1 MPSEETVE
9 QKHRM
14 SASSLLR
21 SMEDIASRMRSLI
34 VEIPPLELIG
44 YIYAQRMMKIIPDQ
58 SAEDEGE
65 ETSDN
70 DDLVN
75 ENQFILEYVH
85 AVLASEIS
93 TGTVAFNE
101 NACQDLYKL
110 GRSLREQALIYAM
123 VTSIDTKDGV
133 FGPSTAEVEFRAKSN
148 WVLIRGNRY
157 QVLEGEFY
165 RYVLAPHDDVL
176 REVYG
181 VGAVDIASGFQAMAN
196 AMRAGHAKAILEIAN
211 QFDTVTTFAAERS
224 KAFKDIMEEWAV
236 QHADQLKA
244 TQQAFADI
252 LWGGV
257 ANVSRH
263 TSLPPKLL
271 ADLAYQRG
279 EETEFFAP
287 GDYAG
292 TPFRTLPARKK
303 PLIQL
308 GSDYYAVD
316 PCFARDAGY
325 RALLFNLLRHKR
337 EYSVAFKERQKAMSE
352 AAFADILSAQ
362 LPGAKVFQEVYY
374 RDPTNKQW
382 SENDKL
388 VLFEDMLFL
397 VEAKA
402 GAAATIASPAL
413 DFDRHAQSVQDLVI
427 KAYKQCARL
436 FKYLNSADEVSFYHL
451 IDGKYVECVRFRR
464 ADYRVMIPIGL
475 TVESF
480 SPFSTFCKELP
491 QIEPLL
497 GRFAFF
503 SLSIDELFVL
513 KRLLPTPG
521 EFCHYMEVRQAVAAL
536 RGAHLFDEFDHL
548 GAYLKKNRFDMDMRE
563 QLKGHN
569 HTKVIWDGMSH
580 EIDRSFEGE
589 NWEAGPFPSQKFPEE
604 LSKVLQALDFSRVP
618 GWIFAE
624 RCIRNLGEEGRNNL
638 DRMLTKLR
646 RSLNQH
652 PARYFVYG
660 NSPPLFIW
668 LQKSGEKID
677 WLKIHDKASAAA
689 LLNPNTNL
697 VGIIIE
703 ATAGGRYDSA
713 RTFDVTVPS
722 SRNQNNAHIYHDA
735 ERMRMRVQ
743 SISQPDS
750 IIQRNMPWTTNKLG
764 RNDPCPCNS
773 GLKYKKCHGR

>member
-1 MPSEETVE
+1 MLSEETVE
-9 QKHRM
+9 QKRRM
-14 SASSLLR
+14 AASSMLR

-34 VEIPPLELIG
+34 VTFPPLELLG
-44 YIYAQRMMKIIPDQ
+44 YIYAQRMMKVMSDRYD
-58 SAEDEGE
+58 ADEGE
-65 ETSDN
+65 EATDA
-70 DDLVN
+70 DDLIN

-93 TGTVAFNE
+93 TDAAVFDE

-110 GRSLREQALIYAM
+110 GRSLREQALLYAM
-123 VTSIDTKDGV
+123 ATSIDTKDGV
-133 FGPSTAEVEFRAKSN
+133 FGPSTAEVEFRAKST

-181 VGAVDIASGFQAMAN
+181 VGAVDIASGFQAIAN
-196 AMRAGHAKAILEIAN
+196 AMRAGHANAITEIAN
-211 QFDTVTTFAAERS
+211 QFDAVTTFAAG
-224 KAFKDIMEEWAV
+224 KTINFKDAMEEWAV
-236 QHADQLKA
+236 QNADQLKV
-244 TQQAFADI
+244 TQHAFTDM
-252 LWGGV
+252 LRGGI

-279 EETEFFAP
+279 EETEFFAA
-287 GDYAG
+287 GDYSG

-325 RALLFNLLRHKR
+325 RALLFNLLRHKP
-337 EYSVAFKERQKAMSE
+337 EYNRAFKERQKAMSE

-362 LPGAKVFQEVYY
+362 LPGAKIFQEVYY
-374 RDPTNKQW
+374 RDPKNKQW

-388 VLFEDMLFL
+388 ILFEDMLLL

-413 DFDRHAQSVQDLVI
+413 DFNRHAQSVQDLVI
-427 KAYKQCARL
+427 KAYNQCARL
-436 FKYLNSADEVSFYHL
+436 FNYLDSEDEVPLYHL
-451 IDGKYVECVRFRR
+451 KDGKYVECVRVRC
-464 ADYRVMIPIGL
+464 ADYRLMIPIGL

-497 GRFAFF
+497 GKYAFF

-513 KRLLPTPG
+513 KRLLPIPG
-521 EFCHYMEVRQAVAAL
+521 QFSHYMEVRQAMAAL
-536 RGAHLFDEFDHL
+536 RGAHLFDEFDHI
-548 GAYLKKNRFDMDMRE
+548 GAYLKKNRFDMDMSE
-563 QLKGHN
+563 QLKGLN
-569 HTKVIWDGMSH
+569 HTKVLWDGMSH
-580 EIDRSFEGE
+580 DIDRSFEGE
-589 NWEAGPFPSQKFPEE
+589 NWEAGPFPNQKFPEE
-604 LSKVLQALDFSRVP
+604 LSRVLRALDLCRVP

-624 RCIRNLGEEGRNNL
+624 RCIRNLGDEARNSL
-638 DRMLTKLR
+638 DIMLTKLR

-652 PARYFVYG
+652 PARYFLYG

-689 LLNPNTNL
+689 TLNPNTDL

-703 ATAGGRYDSA
+703 ATAGGSYESA
-713 RTFDVTVPS
+713 RTFDITVPS
-722 SRNQNNAHIYHDA
+722 SRNQNNAHLYQDA
-735 ERMRMRVQ
+735 ERMQMRAQ
-743 SISQPDS
+743 YISQPKD
-750 IIQRNMPWTTNKLG
+750 IDRYKMPWTANKPG

-773 GLKYKKCHGR
+773 GIKYKKCHGR